1 MDLDGVASHLW
12 EHEQVVFCSDP
23 DLGLRA
29 VIVID
34 STARGPGLGGV
45 RLRPYATATDAVR
58 ECRRLAAAMTL
69 KNAFAELPF
78 GGAKSVILDSPGGFP
93 DRTMAMRRFGEYVAA
108 AGGRYLPGVDMGTSV
123 DDLAAMGAAGATV
136 SCSAVDPSAWTA
148 RGVHAAIRAA
158 VEHVD
163 GSADLEGQRV
173 LIQGAGHVG
182 APLAELLVSDG
193 AIVLVADLDRQR
205 AAALADHVGGWAI
218 DPDAALRTPCDVL
231 APCAAARVVNA
242 DTVPELRCR
251 IVAGAANDTLDSND
265 TARSLADRGITY
277 IPDFVA
283 NAGGVIQIQAMRAG
297 WSDALLG
304 SMVDRIGDRVAS
316 VLQAAAD
323 TGATPLEV
331 AEARAAA
338 LVTAAPLH
346 AVEVAA

>member
-1 MDLDGVASHLW
+1 MDLDRLAPNLW
-12 EHEQVVFCSDP
+12 GHEQVVFCSDP

-45 RLRPYATATDAVR
+45 RLRPYDTASDAVR

-78 GGAKSVILDSPGGFP
+78 GGAKSVILDAPGGFP
-93 DRTMAMRRFGEYVAA
+93 DRTTAMRRFGEFVAA
-108 AGGRYLPGVDMGTSV
+108 TGERYLPGVDMGTSV

-163 GSADLEGQRV
+163 GAGLEGQRV

-193 AIVLVADLDRQR
+193 AIVLVADIDHQR
-205 AAALADHVGGWAI
+205 ADALADHVGGWAI
-218 DPDAALRTPCDVL
+218 DPDVALRTPCDVL
-231 APCAAARVVNA
+231 APCAAARVINIE
-242 DTVPELRCR
+242 TVPELRCR
-251 IVAGAANDTLDSND
+251 IIAGAANDTLDSGA
-265 TARSLADRGITY
+265 TARSLASRGITY

-283 NAGGVIQIQAMRAG
+283 NAGGVIQIQAMRAE
-297 WSDALLG
+297 WSDAQLG
-304 SMVDRIGDRVAS
+304 SEVDRIGDRVAS
-316 VLQAAAD
+316 VLGAAAE

-331 AEARAAA
+331 AEERAAELA
-338 LVTAAPLH
+338 TAAPARPLG
-346 AVEVAA
+346 VAA